1 MKGVTNMDQISRQQF
16 INILKSHHIEY
27 FISRKNRIIV
37 FDSYDMNGKE
47 YFEDITDYS
56 FSELKAWL
64 GY

>member
-1 MKGVTNMDQISRQQF
+1 MDQISRQQF

>member
-1 MKGVTNMDQISRQQF
+1 MDQISRQQF

-27 FISRKNRIIV
+27 YITNKHRIIA
-37 FDSYDMNGKE
+37 FDSYDTTGKE